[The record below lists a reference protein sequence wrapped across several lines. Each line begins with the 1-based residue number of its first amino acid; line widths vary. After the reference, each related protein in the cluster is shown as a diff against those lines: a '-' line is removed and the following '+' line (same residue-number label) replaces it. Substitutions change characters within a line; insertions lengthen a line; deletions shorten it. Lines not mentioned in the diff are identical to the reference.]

1 MLLYAYLLV
10 ATGIGLAALSLIHLL
25 VSTAPVVWGG
35 DGGEASL
42 ARAAQGIVLGLG
54 VAGVGF
60 ALLRLR
66 LLQPSGKVSGLEKG
80 RTGWALGAGVLVG
93 AALAAGAAFVL
104 APSDGGEPRQGADTA
119 RAARSVDTPA
129 AEPSARSVR
138 TRRSPDTAVA
148 AASDSSRS
156 PAEADTAPATAGER
170 TPVTV
175 DTVRGTV
182 RLVGSTPFVRTVV
195 EGSDTLTVTG
205 RWESE
210 IGRLSGAR
218 VEVVGPVT
226 TSGYPGPTME
236 ARRYELLAVD
246 GERPAVG
253 VLRGEGGAFYLE
265 TAAGD
270 SVGLEAVPASF
281 GDLGGAKL
289 WVVTG
294 EEGAV
299 RRYGVL
305 RPPVGGA
312 GTGGGSGR

>member
-1 MLLYAYLLV
+1 MLLYGYLLV
-10 ATGIGLAALSLIHLL
+10 AAGLGLAALSLIHLL
-25 VSTAPVVWGG
+25 VSTAPLVWGG
-35 DGGEASL
+35 EGGEASL

-104 APSDGGEPRQGADTA
+104 APSDGGEASPGADTA
-119 RAARSVDTPA
+119 RSTVAPDTSA
-129 AEPSARSVR
+129 AEPPARSVR
-138 TRRSPDTAVA
+138 PRRAPDTTVAVRPDTA
-148 AASDSSRS
+148 RS
-156 PAEADTAPATAGER
+156 PGDADTTPAPSADRPGASI
-170 TPVTV
+170 
-175 DTVRGTV
+175 DTVRGQV

-195 EGSDTLTVTG
+195 EGSDTVTVTG
-205 RWESE
+205 RWEPE

-218 VEVVGPVT
+218 VAVVGPVT

-253 VLRGEGGAFYLE
+253 VLQRDDDSFYLE

-270 SVGLEAVPASF
+270 SLRLEAVPASF
-281 GDLGGAKL
+281 GDLAGAKL

-294 EEGAV
+294 EAGAV

-305 RPPVGGA
+305 RPA
-312 GTGGGSGR
+312 GEP